1 MDSMGQQGEPEVM
14 TDSQSSL
21 HATQSQGKRDQRDPL
36 HPEKHGM
43 PSSVLPPFF
52 WFLVHWDSFL
62 QNKPQH
68 RQAAV
73 GAEGTELLFVE
84 LAGAGPAASDLAP
97 QCLVGFDFC
106 L

>member
-1 MDSMGQQGEPEVM
+1 MDSMGQQEEPEVM
-14 TDSQSSL
+14 TDSPPYMPHS
-21 HATQSQGKRDQRDPL
+21 HKGKETSGIL
-36 HPEKHGM
+36 CILKSTGM